1 MKNTV
6 YYLMLFTVI
15 LTWGIDPVIN
25 SLFYK
30 HYSATALVTIA
41 TLLSSIMFFLVSLK
55 KLKLL
60 NRRYFAVAVPICGL
74 NSIACVLQRIGLQYT
89 TPASYA
95 FLEQLAC
102 VIVPIALFIFT
113 RKKPT
118 LIQYLASTICL
129 VGCFVLSGLGSE
141 GGFALGAGDILC
153 AIAGIL
159 LGFCIAATGVYAK
172 GFDIGLYMLIHMT
185 VYFVVSL
192 TSAIGLNFIT
202 KGGVPLEK
210 FVFTADVGILIP
222 AALFSL
228 FSVGVCWLLRTEA
241 LRNIS
246 PTFVAISNPF
256 SAVITGIVSLISG
269 LDKLTLSFAIGSVL
283 IVLAMILS
291 ELPQKD
297 KSALEACSEK

>member
-6 YYLMLFTVI
+6 YYVMLFTVI

-30 HYSATALVTIA
+30 HYSATALITMA

-55 KLKLL
+55 KLKCL
-60 NRRYFAVAVPICGL
+60 NRRYFAVVIPICGL

-102 VIVPIALFIFT
+102 VFVPIVLFVFT

-118 LIQYLASTICL
+118 VIQYSASAICL

-141 GGFALGAGDILC
+141 GGFALGIGEILC

-159 LGFCIAATGVYAK
+159 LGICIAATGVYTK
-172 GFDIGLYMLIHMT
+172 GLDIGLFMLLHMT

-192 TSAIGLNFIT
+192 TSAIGLNYIT

-210 FVFTADVGILIP
+210 FVFTADARILIP

-269 LDKLTLSFAIGSVL
+269 LDKFTLRFAIGSVL
-283 IVLAMILS
+283 IVLAMTLS
-291 ELPQKD
+291 ELPEKTKAHLGEYSD
-297 KSALEACSEK
+297 K